1 MKERL
6 SLVNMILK
14 LLWGEIAFPKRF
26 DFQSASSSKDN
37 GRKLTDHNHHHYYYY
52 CCCRWWYL
60 LLGLL
65 VLGPS
70 ISSDSLFIS
79 KYRKCYYKV
88 WRVLQSATENPS
100 ICKAVVT
107 SSHDCHFPGS
117 THKRKLK
124 IFWPRLQCQFHC
136 SPQQSV
142 APLSLLHPPTPN
154 HERQTTTPGTPY
166 ENFFTRLISF
176 IFIAKMGDGFVFK
189 IYNSGVLC
197 KCNKPIWQRSFNKP
211 SQAIC

>member
-79 KYRKCYYKV
+79 KYKKCYYKV

-124 IFWPRLQCQFHC
+124 IFWPISLFTATARGATVPPHPQPWETDHHTRDYVWEFFYKANILYLYSKDGWRFCLQNIQ
-136 SPQQSV
+136 
-142 APLSLLHPPTPN
+142 L
-154 HERQTTTPGTPY
+154 
-166 ENFFTRLISF
+166 
-176 IFIAKMGDGFVFK
+176 
-189 IYNSGVLC
+189 
-197 KCNKPIWQRSFNKP
+197 
-211 SQAIC
+211 

>member
-79 KYRKCYYKV
+79 KYKKCYYKV

-136 SPQQSV
+136 SPQQRV
-142 APLSLLHPPTPN
+142 APLSLPHPPPHPQPWETD
-154 HERQTTTPGTPY
+154 HHTRDSVWE
-166 ENFFTRLISF
+166 FFYKANILYLYS
-176 IFIAKMGDGFVFK
+176 KDGWRFCLQN
-189 IYNSGVLC
+189 IQL
-197 KCNKPIWQRSFNKP
+197 WRSI
-211 SQAIC
+211 QV